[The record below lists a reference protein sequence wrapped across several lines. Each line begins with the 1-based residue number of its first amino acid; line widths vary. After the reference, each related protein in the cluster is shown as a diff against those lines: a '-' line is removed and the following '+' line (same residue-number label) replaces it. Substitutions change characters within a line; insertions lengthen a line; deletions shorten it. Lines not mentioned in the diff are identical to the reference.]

1 MKTKRGKKD
10 LSRYLELAFSQARE
24 LVYIKDSQLRFLT
37 CNWAFADFFGLD
49 SPEAVQGAT
58 AASLMSALNAER
70 DTETDTEAMQ
80 STLSTR
86 SILTFDEGDG
96 EKRVFSCMKVPLKE
110 LDSPAGIFCIMRD
123 ITHEEREIE
132 SFKSR
137 EAVNE
142 AIIRNAPVGISVRDS
157 VGNLLIYNK
166 AWKTIWGSTDD
177 DIAEDMKR
185 VRTELKLDNSDSY
198 LSGYSDKLVKI
209 YTEGGELFIPEIK
222 THAVRKDGLAVW
234 VSQHFYAIMNPDGTV
249 QAVVV
254 ITVDISDQVYSRRA
268 LRTTQQ
274 NYRNLSETIPVGVF
288 RSEVRENALILSMN
302 PAFRRMFGFDE
313 STGQEVRL
321 RELLARR
328 DEEDE
333 ILEQLEKDGRVNTR
347 ELRMKRSDGS
357 TFWASLTI
365 STLTAASV
373 TIAEGVVN
381 DITGRMNA
389 FMQLEKTIEGTVMAM
404 SRLVDMKDPYTSGHQ
419 KRVADLSCAIAAELG
434 LKNDLIDGLR
444 LAGVLHDIGKMA
456 VPTEILTKPGSIT
469 RSEVLLLREHAEN
482 GYDILKSIDFP
493 WPVADIVLQ
502 HHERI
507 DGSGYPMGLKGP
519 QILTEA
525 RILAVADVVEAM
537 ATMRPYRGS
546 KGLHEALQTITA
558 GSGILFDR
566 QVTEAC
572 VRLFMEKGYSLPE
585 LDPMQGG
592 TFS

>member
-1 MKTKRGKKD
+1 MKTEGKE
-10 LSRYLELAFSQARE
+10 LSRYLELAFNQARE

-37 CNWAFADFFGLD
+37 CNWSFADFFGLD
-49 SPEAVQGAT
+49 SPEAAEGVPS
-58 AASLMSALNAER
+58 ASLMPALAA
-70 DTETDTEAMQ
+70 DKDMQTDLEALQ
-80 STLSTR
+80 SGNSSRT
-86 SILTFDEGDG
+86 ILAFDEGDG
-96 EKRVFSCMKVPLKE
+96 EKKVFSCLKVPLRE

-123 ITHEEREIE
+123 ISHEEREIE

-142 AIIRNAPVGISVRDS
+142 AIIRNAPVGISVRDA

-166 AWKTIWGSTDD
+166 AWQTIWGSTDEI
-177 DIAEDMKR
+177 IAQDMARKR
-185 VRTELKLDNSDSY
+185 TVLKLDASDSY
-198 LSGYSDKLVKI
+198 LAGYTDKLLKI
-209 YTEGGELFIPEIK
+209 YTQGGELFIPEVK

-234 VSQHFYAIMNPDGTV
+234 VSQHFYAILKPDGSV
-249 QAVVV
+249 QCVVV

-274 NYRNLSETIPVGVF
+274 NYKNLSETIPVGVF
-288 RSEVRENALILSMN
+288 RAEVRENALILSMN
-302 PAFRRMFGFDE
+302 PAFRRMFGFTE
-313 STGQEVRL
+313 QTGQEVRL
-321 RELLARR
+321 RDLILKEK
-328 DEEDE
+328 DEED
-333 ILEQLEKDGRVNTR
+333 ILSVLLEKGRLDTR
-347 ELRMKRSDGS
+347 EMQMKKVDGS
-357 TFWASLTI
+357 SFWASITI

-381 DITGRMNA
+381 DITGRMQA
-389 FMQLEKTIEGTVMAM
+389 FQQLEKTIEGTVMAM

-419 KRVADLSCAIAAELG
+419 KRVAHLACAIASELG
-434 LKNDLIDGLR
+434 LKRDMIDGLR
-444 LAGVLHDIGKMA
+444 LAGILHDVGKMA

-525 RILAVADVVEAM
+525 KILAVADVVEAM

-558 GSGILFDR
+558 GSGILYDR
-566 QVTEAC
+566 QVAEAC
-572 VRLFMEKGYSLPE
+572 VRLFMEKNYNLPDIDSLN
-585 LDPMQGG
+585 GN
-592 TFS
+592 TINW

>member
-1 MKTKRGKKD
+1 MKTEGKE
-10 LSRYLELAFSQARE
+10 LSRYLELAFNQARE

-37 CNWAFADFFGLD
+37 CNWSFADFFGLD
-49 SPEAVQGAT
+49 SPEAAEGVPS
-58 AASLMSALNAER
+58 ASLMPALAA
-70 DTETDTEAMQ
+70 DKDMQTDLEALQ
-80 STLSTR
+80 SGNSSRT
-86 SILTFDEGDG
+86 ILAFDEGDG
-96 EKRVFSCMKVPLKE
+96 EKKVFSCLKVPLRE

-123 ITHEEREIE
+123 ISHEEREIE

-142 AIIRNAPVGISVRDS
+142 AIIRNAPVGISVRDA

-166 AWKTIWGSTDD
+166 AWQTIWGSTDEI
-177 DIAEDMKR
+177 IAQDMARKR
-185 VRTELKLDNSDSY
+185 TVLKLDASDSY
-198 LSGYSDKLVKI
+198 LAGYTDKLLKI
-209 YTEGGELFIPEIK
+209 YTRGGELFIPEVK

-234 VSQHFYAIMNPDGTV
+234 VSQHFYAILKPDGSV
-249 QAVVV
+249 QCVVV

-274 NYRNLSETIPVGVF
+274 NYKNLSETIPVGVF
-288 RSEVRENALILSMN
+288 RAEVRENALILSMN
-302 PAFRRMFGFDE
+302 PAFRRMFGFTE
-313 STGQEVRL
+313 QTGQEVRL
-321 RELLARR
+321 RDLILKEK
-328 DEEDE
+328 DEED
-333 ILEQLEKDGRVNTR
+333 ILSVLLEKGRLDTR
-347 ELRMKRSDGS
+347 EMQMKKVDGS
-357 TFWASLTI
+357 SFWASITI

-381 DITGRMNA
+381 DITGRMQA
-389 FMQLEKTIEGTVMAM
+389 FQQLEKTIEGTVMAM

-419 KRVADLSCAIAAELG
+419 KRVAHLACAIASELG
-434 LKNDLIDGLR
+434 LKRDMIDGLR
-444 LAGVLHDIGKMA
+444 LAGILHDVGKMA

-525 RILAVADVVEAM
+525 KILAVADVVEAM

-558 GSGILFDR
+558 GSGILYDR
-566 QVTEAC
+566 QVAEAC
-572 VRLFMEKGYSLPE
+572 VRLFMEKNYNLPDIDSLN
-585 LDPMQGG
+585 GN
-592 TFS
+592 TINW

>member
-1 MKTKRGKKD
+1 MESGKEE
-10 LSRYLELAFSQARE
+10 LSRYLELAFIQAKE
-24 LVYIKDSQLRFLT
+24 LAYIKGSQLRYLT

-49 SPEAVQGAT
+49 SPEAAEGLAPS
-58 AASLMSALNAER
+58 SLMPALTAEMDVKGDR
-70 DTETDTEAMQ
+70 EALDNFH
-80 STLSTR
+80 SIRTTLS
-86 SILTFDEGDG
+86 FDEGNG
-96 EKRVFSCMKVPLKE
+96 EKKVFSCLKVPLRE

-123 ITHEEREIE
+123 VSHEEREIE
-132 SFKSR
+132 TFRSR

-157 VGNLLIYNK
+157 VGNLLLYNG
-166 AWKTIWGSTDD
+166 AWMKIWATTEDEVARDMAKT
-177 DIAEDMKR
+177 
-185 VRTELKLDNSDSY
+185 RTELKLDDSDSY
-198 LSGYSDKLVKI
+198 LSGYSDKLTKI
-209 YTEGGELFIPEIK
+209 YTEGGELFVPEVK
-222 THAVRKDGLAVW
+222 THAVRKDGLSVW

-249 QAVVV
+249 QCVVV
-254 ITVDISDQVYSRRA
+254 ITVDISDQVYSRKA

-288 RSEVRENALILSMN
+288 RAEVRENALILSMN

-313 STGQEVRL
+313 QTGQEIRL
-321 RELLARR
+321 RDLMLTDG
-328 DEEDE
+328 DEEE
-333 ILEQLEKDGRVNTR
+333 ILGLLLGKGKVDTR
-347 ELRMKRSDGS
+347 EMMMRKADGS

-365 STLTAASV
+365 STLTAATV

-381 DITGRMNA
+381 DITGRMQA
-389 FMQLEKTIEGTVMAM
+389 FQQLEKTIEGTVMAM

-419 KRVADLSCAIAAELG
+419 KRVAHLACAIAGELG
-434 LKNDLIDGLR
+434 LKNELIDGLR
-444 LAGVLHDIGKMA
+444 LAGILHDIGKMA
-456 VPTEILTKPGSIT
+456 VPSEILTKPGSIT

-493 WPVADIVLQ
+493 WPVAEIVLQ

-507 DGSGYPMGLKGP
+507 DGSGYPMGIRGP

-558 GSGILFDR
+558 GSGILYDR
-566 QVTEAC
+566 QVAEAC
-572 VRLFMEKGYSLPE
+572 VRLFMEKGYKLPDTDP
-585 LDPMQGG
+585 LDGN
-592 TFS
+592 TLTW